1 MLMQRKLLTLLF
13 ISLLVLGL
21 GVWVWQISCDTR
33 PAATTNKPQIPIYTA
48 KGVSIAL
55 VPQKGTEAIDREL
68 RSLQN
73 EARSKSLP
81 PEIMTRLGWA
91 FVRKARLSYDPGY
104 YKLAEQCTLSVQ
116 TRHPG
121 NPDALLL
128 QGHILQSLHEFKE
141 AEPIA
146 RELIKVRN
154 DASDHGLLGDVLM
167 EQGKLSAAIDA
178 YQEMMDLRPDPEAYT
193 RVAHM
198 RWLKGDLGGA
208 IEMMEMAAAAASPR
222 EPEPGAWAY
231 TRLGIYSLQAGQ
243 LQIAERSASFALQ
256 YINEYPPA
264 LLLRGR
270 VFLAKGKTSS
280 AIEFLR
286 KAATLNPLPEYQ
298 WILAD
303 ALRATGTE
311 KGAEEVEQKLISSGP
326 ANDPRTF
333 ALFLATRQQQLAQCL
348 QLALDELKTRQDI
361 LTMDALAWA
370 LRANGRAAEALSYS
384 QKSVAE
390 GTQDGR
396 LFYHAGCVAMENA
409 RYAEASD
416 LFARADQIKQTLF
429 PSEQTDL
436 NKQCAVLKEIEAK
449 DSTAQHATAQTANY
463 K

>member
-264 LLLRGR
+264 LLLR
-270 VFLAKGKTSS
+270 
-280 AIEFLR
+280 
-286 KAATLNPLPEYQ
+286 
-298 WILAD
+298 
-303 ALRATGTE
+303 
-311 KGAEEVEQKLISSGP
+311 EEVEQKLISSGP

-449 DSTAQHATAQTANY
+449 DSTAQHATAQTAN
-463 K
+463 